1 MTVSNCPNASYLSS
15 DRLLK
20 LEILTFICSKDN
32 TEDIL
37 RELQIHIKHSNPQ
50 FVCATVRAVGRV
62 ADAEPEVA
70 DRCMEGLMHLMSCN
84 KGSAVVGESVVVL
97 RQMLQQSSGTDTS
110 SLVLHQLAKML
121 VGEQAVEEALARS
134 SIVWLVGEFHEV
146 LSKVAPDILRLL
158 AVSFTAEATE
168 TKMQIMN
175 LAIKLSLRL
184 PDDGNVQSLMTY
196 VLEMS
201 RYDVDTDLR
210 DRSRFMTAL
219 MGLAPSN
226 DSEGAGEA
234 TPVDEE
240 ALEELA
246 EHAMG
251 IMLAPK
257 LPPVTLLGTVDVE
270 GLPNF
275 NLGSLSSLVGH
286 YISGYQPLCGWP
298 DVQPNPSARDA
309 LRLTADED
317 GGRNALSDDRVRT
330 TKSKR
335 AAKSGNSSSSDSDDE
350 STSGKKSHDLTG
362 FYGEKS
368 DAESSSNSSGSS
380 SDRSKSDSSSSSDD
394 SSSEDESSHSE
405 ESSEESASE
414 AESESESESGSDSEE
429 EAVARIPLTQ
439 AKTSGGTGA
448 ARLGMRKV
456 VTSQK
461 AVGRGRF
468 DDPVD
473 LTNMLMPS
481 FADSSIGNQFNSL
494 SMNSVLP
501 PGAGAA
507 TLVADDFG
515 DDFSSL
521 FPTSVTLDQTAPFGS
536 ETLKPTTPDFTQA
549 IGNMQMNQRQ
559 SNSSILGAFDAN
571 NGANAPQQQQQQ
583 QQPQQQQQQQ
593 QFNFQQQLNV
603 QHQQQQQMQQNSMG
617 AMAYPNPGNMQ
628 QLGNLSFPGG
638 GQGMSQGMGQ
648 GMGMQQMGGMS
659 NLMAGGMNMNMGF
672 NNNQTQMQGTGQGQ
686 GQMLNNR
693 SVPPPAAPED
703 LSAPKVILKAEMGGG
718 LAISIVFRYSV
729 QAVAYMGAHSAFLIV
744 HNIKDH
750 AIR

>member
-1 MTVSNCPNASYLSS
+1 VIVSDYPNAFYLMTH
-15 DRLLK
+15 RLLK

-110 SLVLHQLAKML
+110 SLVLHQLSKML

-134 SIVWLVGEFHEV
+134 SIVWLVGEFHDV

-158 AVSFTAEATE
+158 AVSFTSEATE

-226 DSEGAGEA
+226 ESEGTGEA
-234 TPVDEE
+234 APVDEE

-330 TKSKR
+330 TKNKR
-335 AAKSGNSSSSDSDDE
+335 AAKSGNSSSSDSDDD
-350 STSGKKSHDLTG
+350 STSGKKGHDLTG

-380 SDRSKSDSSSSSDD
+380 ADRSKSSSSSSSDD
-394 SSSEDESSHSE
+394 SSSEDESSRSEGE

-429 EAVARIPLTQ
+429 EAVSRIPLTQ
-439 AKTSGGTGA
+439 AKASGGTGA

-456 VTSQK
+456 VTGQK

-473 LTNMLMPS
+473 LSSMLMPS
-481 FADSSIGNQFNSL
+481 FADTTLGNQFNSL
-494 SMNSVLP
+494 SMNSALP

-521 FPTSVTLDQTAPFGS
+521 FPTSVTLDQAAPFGS
-536 ETLKPTTPDFTQA
+536 ETLKPMTPDFTQA
-549 IGNMQMNQRQ
+549 VGNMQLNQKQ
-559 SNSSILGAFDAN
+559 SNSSILGAFDDN
-571 NGANAPQQQQQQ
+571 KGAVSPRQQQ

-603 QHQQQQQMQQNSMG
+603 QHQQQQQIQQNSMG
-617 AMAYPNPGNMQ
+617 AMAYPNPGSSMQ
-628 QLGNLSFPGG
+628 QLGNMSFSGG
-638 GQGMSQGMGQ
+638 GQGQGMGQ
-648 GMGMQQMGGMS
+648 GVGMGMQQMGGMS
-659 NLMAGGMNMNMGF
+659 NMITGGMNMNMGF
-672 NNNQTQMQGTGQGQ
+672 NSSQAQMPGAGQGQ
-686 GQMLNNR
+686 GQMQNSR
-693 SVPPPAAPED
+693 SAPPAAPED

-729 QAVAYMGAHSAFLIV
+729 QAVAYMGAHSAFLIA

-750 AIR
+750 PIR